1 MLFTVDRKGFQMK
14 KTITIL
20 MTAILIVLL
29 IPSTSLATERITS
42 VYASNS
48 IQDVVYRATQTE
60 TFDYYKSFE
69 FDQISIVKESI
80 TPVYTVDILK
90 YAETGIMTIEPDVC
104 GVSPSAEDELYGNVY
119 IAKLVTDAGDFAG
132 NIQFYVEDGIAY
144 GLLFTPST
152 ALEQYFTNGTS
163 RYMAS
168 CSYADHAKRIQ
179 NILDRSTFVPTS
191 DVKYVTIDHVGS
203 CFFVQNE
210 AKHTIIPL
218 GYENASAVHK
228 TDYTLDTTELK
239 EIADE
244 NLRLYNEYL
253 LEKAEWE
260 AEHPGETYEVMGI
273 TGTAPIITSCSE
285 VDNIIDIAAYLNAN
299 TDESVSDNNND
310 TSEPSNVS
318 ERESEDHQN
327 DATIEA
333 SSSTETISKEDTK
346 LHDSENAT
354 SISDNIITSNVSGEE
369 NDDKSEIIVYCII
382 GAVIIGT
389 FIIVVILK
397 KRKTP

>member
-1 MLFTVDRKGFQMK
+1 
-14 KTITIL
+14 
-20 MTAILIVLL
+20 
-29 IPSTSLATERITS
+29 
-42 VYASNS
+42 
-48 IQDVVYRATQTE
+48 
-60 TFDYYKSFE
+60 
-69 FDQISIVKESI
+69 
-80 TPVYTVDILK
+80 
-90 YAETGIMTIEPDVC
+90 
-104 GVSPSAEDELYGNVY
+104 
-119 IAKLVTDAGDFAG
+119 
-132 NIQFYVEDGIAY
+132 
-144 GLLFTPST
+144 
-152 ALEQYFTNGTS
+152 
-163 RYMAS
+163 MAS